1 MIIKMMN
8 EKFTKS
14 LLLLIVFFTPILSA
28 CASGGRISSNG
39 FDEPDPETYVRLV
52 PIVWEYFHH
61 RKAVALSGNLDAF
74 YVHYP
79 ELSSGTDLE
88 EGVNTEAF
96 HAAALQSFD
105 LLDGDIFPE
114 YYAPLRVRTQPDQIE
129 ILTHG
134 MELYLYRDSAGNL
147 GQTGGEFKIILY
159 LRPDGE
165 GWTLF
170 RTHQVTLDQWK
181 DFNP

>member
-61 RKAVALSGNLDAF
+61 RKAAALSGNLDAF
-74 YVHYP
+74 YVHYRNYHLVQTLKRGSIP
-79 ELSSGTDLE
+79 KPSTRPHYKASTFWTGTSSQNITLHCESG
-88 EGVNTEAF
+88 
-96 HAAALQSFD
+96 HS
-105 LLDGDIFPE
+105 
-114 YYAPLRVRTQPDQIE
+114 
-129 ILTHG
+129 LT
-134 MELYLYRDSAGNL
+134 RS
-147 GQTGGEFKIILY
+147 KS
-159 LRPDGE
+159 
-165 GWTLF
+165 
-170 RTHQVTLDQWK
+170 
-181 DFNP
+181 

>member
-1 MIIKMMN
+1 MDNKY
-8 EKFTKS
+8 FLTF
-14 LLLLIVFFTPILSA
+14 LLLLTLLSSIVACTP
-28 CASGGRISSNG
+28 SGSPLTSG
-39 FDEPDPETYVRLV
+39 FDIPDPDVYINLA

-61 RKAVALSGNLDAF
+61 RKAAALSGNLDAF